1 MGAAGHA
8 AGGAAGG
15 GWVRLLRDARFRTVF
30 LFGMASGL
38 PAPLVFATLSIWL
51 RQEGI
56 SRTSIGLLGAVTTPY
71 AINFLWAPLVDRL
84 RLPVLHRLLG
94 QRRSWLLACQLA
106 LLAPV
111 VLMGLQEPA
120 QSAWLL
126 AAAALAVS
134 VLSATQDVA
143 IDAYR
148 IEVLEPGEWGAGAA
162 VATWGWHAGAYV
174 TGAGALYAAAWGGWP
189 AAYAL
194 GAAAIAAVATAVLFA
209 PEPRRPG
216 APAAPGE
223 AAGGGAG
230 RLARA
235 AEWLRGAAVA
245 PLAEFF
251 RRLGWMAALTLA
263 VIVLYKFGD
272 AMLGRMAGVFYVDLG
287 FSTTEIA
294 SFSKTIGL
302 AATLLGV
309 AVGGWVCTRIG
320 VMRAMLLGA
329 VLMMATNLAFA
340 LLAAAGKDLQV
351 FAAVVFMDNLTGG
364 MATTAFVAYL
374 SGLCNVAFT
383 ATQYALLA
391 SLGNFARIQLG
402 LVSGWA
408 VDALGDWTLFF
419 VAVGAASLPA
429 IALLRMLARRL
440 PADGRA
446 PAGPGS
452 GRASADVGGARD
464 AT

>member
-1 MGAAGHA
+1 MSDAPAKESPGWAA
-8 AGGAAGG
+8 
-15 GWVRLLRDARFRTVF
+15 RLRDARFRTVF

-84 RLPVLHRLLG
+84 RLPGLHRLLG
-94 QRRSWLLACQLA
+94 RRRSWLLLCQLA
-106 LLAPV
+106 LLPPV
-111 VLMGLQEPA
+111 VVMGLQEPGD
-120 QSAWLL
+120 STWTL
-126 AAAALAVS
+126 AVAALLVS
-134 VLSATQDVA
+134 IVSATQDIA

-148 IEVLEPGEWGAGAA
+148 IEILKPSEWGVGAA

-174 TGAGALYAAAWGGWP
+174 TGAGALYAAAWSGWQ
-189 AAYAL
+189 AAYGL
-194 GAAAIAAVATAVLFA
+194 SAIAIAVVACAVLFA
-209 PEPRRPG
+209 PEPDRP
-216 APAAPGE
+216 ADPELSASS
-223 AAGGGAG
+223 AG
-230 RLARA
+230 RLRRVAD
-235 AEWLRGAAVA
+235 WVRGAAVA

-251 RRLGWMAALTLA
+251 GRLGWTAALILA
-263 VIVLYKFGD
+263 VIVFYKFGD

-287 FSTTEIA
+287 FSTKEIA
-294 SFSKTIGL
+294 DFSKSIGL
-302 AATLLGV
+302 LSTLLGV

-320 VMRAMLLGA
+320 VMRAMFLGA
-329 VLMMATNLAFA
+329 FLMMATNLAFG
-340 LLAAAGKDLQV
+340 LLAAAGKDFGLL
-351 FAAVVFMDNLTGG
+351 ATVVFLDNLTGG

-374 SGLCNVAFT
+374 SGLCNVSFT

-419 VAVGAASLPA
+419 VCVGAASIPA
-429 IALLRMLARRL
+429 IVLLRLLVRVVPR
-440 PADGRA
+440 DGRH
-446 PAGPGS
+446 
-452 GRASADVGGARD
+452 GG
-464 AT
+464 